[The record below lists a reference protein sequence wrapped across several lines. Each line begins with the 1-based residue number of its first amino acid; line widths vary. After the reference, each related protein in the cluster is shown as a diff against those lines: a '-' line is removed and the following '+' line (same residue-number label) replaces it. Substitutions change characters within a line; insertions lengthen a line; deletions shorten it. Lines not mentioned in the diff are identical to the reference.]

1 MDDITTTHDP
11 PEDIPTTAAEIR
23 LRHRRAWRFNPTH
36 FITETLDVPMW
47 EKQRG
52 IVNALRNNRRVA
64 VRSCNGSGMPYRSAF
79 TSFLAE
85 DGFGQLSVGLDFL
98 VFGHGGALAVCLCL
112 FFKLTYE
119 SV

>member
-1 MDDITTTHDP
+1 MDDANTHEP
-11 PEDIPTTAAEIR
+11 PTDDIPHTAAEIR
-23 LRHRRAWRFNPTH
+23 LRHRRAWRFNPVH

-85 DGFGQLSVGLDFL
+85 DGFGQLSVGLGFL
-98 VFGHGGALAVCLCL
+98 VFGQGGALAVCPCV